1 MRQSR
6 GRQQGQTG
14 HDRNQEARQGARERG
29 TPLGKEAG
37 RQGPTPQRTGGGLG
51 WQEPAKDVGEVPD
64 LRGLG
69 PPPVS
74 VSAPPEH
81 RQ

>member
-1 MRQSR
+1 M
-6 GRQQGQTG
+6 G
-14 HDRNQEARQGARERG
+14 HGRNQEAPQGARERG

-51 WQEPAKDVGEVPD
+51 RQEPAKDAGEGPD

-69 PPPVS
+69 APPVS
-74 VSAPPEH
+74 VSAPFE
-81 RQ
+81 RRK